1 MESAL
6 HLHDVGALPQR
17 GDVLTARGVD
27 PDEVAAISDGERG
40 LTLVSGQAS
49 DHGFLLRVG

>member
-1 MESAL
+1 MEPGL
-6 HLHDVGALPQR
+6 HLHHVGALAQR

-27 PDEVAAISDGERG
+27 PDKVAAIGDGERG

-49 DHGFLLRVG
+49 NHGFLLRVG